1 MLVMY
6 MECNRSAK
14 PVEIGSIP
22 TTSSSGLNI
31 SDFSESFS
39 YLLYMKWTEENIN
52 KAISLIEQG
61 YNFRQIADVFKISQ
75 GAVTR
80 KLHRLG
86 YKSPFVSGANKGETK
101 YVNYDWDNIQ
111 KKYDDG
117 LSYNDLQKLF
127 GLSTVALQWGVKNNL
142 LTPRTQSEGLSV
154 AWKKGK
160 YGKSNAVGLVRY
172 RQLCEFKFSL
182 NDYPDKFDFKLIGQ
196 YGWYKAKNRGNNL
209 GGVSRDHMYSVKDGY
224 INNVDPKII
233 AHPANCKL
241 VRHYDNSKKKDKS
254 SITLEELKKRIE
266 EWKMIK

>member
-1 MLVMY
+1 
-6 MECNRSAK
+6 
-14 PVEIGSIP
+14 
-22 TTSSSGLNI
+22 
-31 SDFSESFS
+31 
-39 YLLYMKWTEENIN
+39 MKWTEENIN
-52 KAISLIEQG
+52 KAISLIEEG
-61 YNFRQIADVFKISQ
+61 YNFRQIADMFKISQ

-101 YVNYDWDNIQ
+101 YVNYNWCKIQ
-111 KKYDDG
+111 KEYDSG
-117 LSYNDLQKLF
+117 LSYDELQKEF
-127 GLSTVALQWGVKNNL
+127 GLSTVALQWGVKNKL

-160 YGKSNAVGLVRY
+160 YGKSNAVGLVRF

-182 NDYPDKFDFKLIGQ
+182 NDYPDKFDFKLIEQ
-196 YGWYKAKNRGNNL
+196 YGWYKAKNRGDNL

-266 EWKMIK
+266 EWKMN